1 MGKRSKK
8 KMGILTINLKH
19 LYQRRGLWLV
29 YVFLGLL
36 VFGSIAA
43 TLNKP
48 GAGKGINIILGVS
61 AALLAGLV
69 VAVLQVEILAKPF
82 SYCLPG
88 HRKVPRKFIFSA
100 GVVANL
106 LVSLIFV
113 LYPGLGWGQWIPVI
127 CSVFFAGLVFYWI
140 GVLSAFGIRNSGVWI
155 GFLPWL
161 IIGGGFFDLHITIE
175 RTIVENPL
183 GVTLLGAFSSIAAW
197 IWLGNAGL
205 ARRYC
210 GVWWVGFFD
219 SWNRDKLGKYKQ
231 LRAANKWDKLK
242 NHPNP
247 WVERLFLGRM
257 NKCDYLGQGRYIW
270 GGLYTTYG
278 IVLSQWKGALLGVFI
293 VLLILCFFCY
303 RGPAATFM
311 LFFMPGFMIMHMRT
325 PIYSSI
331 PVSGGRNE
339 RFYTT
344 MTLVA
349 TTAVLITALATIIA
363 ALTVALTAI
372 MPDIT
377 LRGSTFTFHPAI
389 ITLFFVPLLM
399 IPVAFTF
406 QLIFYRKPI
415 FMVLSIMLLFMLL
428 FFIGTILRKTLG
440 AAMVNPISIVALLV
454 LSWLIFVLVL
464 RRICMRRCLVGQSRA
479 F

>member
-1 MGKRSKK
+1 MGKGSKK
-8 KMGILTINLKH
+8 KMGILTVNLKH

-36 VFGSIAA
+36 VFAGIAEA
-43 TLNKP
+43 MDKHA
-48 GAGKGINIILGVS
+48 AGKGKFIILVAS
-61 AALLAGLV
+61 ALFVGFLSVTLAAEV
-69 VAVLQVEILAKPF
+69 VNKPF

-140 GVLSAFGIRNSGVWI
+140 GVLSAFGVRNSGVWI

-175 RTIVENPL
+175 RIIVENPL

-197 IWLGNAGL
+197 IWLGNVDL

-210 GVWWVGFFD
+210 GVPWVGLFD
-219 SWNRDKLGKYKQ
+219 AWNRDKTQKYKQ
-231 LRAANKWDKLK
+231 LRASVKWDKLK
-242 NHPNP
+242 NHPKP
-247 WVERLFLGRM
+247 WVERFFLGKM
-257 NKCDYLGQGRYIW
+257 NKCDYLGTGRYIW

-278 IVLSQWKGALLGVFI
+278 IVLSQWKAVVLSGVFI
-293 VLLILCFFCY
+293 VLLMLCFLCY
-303 RGPAATFM
+303 MRQTTFM
-311 LFFMPGFMIMHMRT
+311 LFFMPGFMIMYMRT
-325 PIYSSI
+325 PLYSSMPI
-331 PVSGGRNE
+331 SGGRNE
-339 RFYTT
+339 RLYTT

-349 TTAVLITALATIIA
+349 TTAVLITALVTVMA
-363 ALTVALTAI
+363 ALSVALTAI

-377 LRGSTFTFHPAI
+377 LRGSTFTFHAANI
-389 ITLFFVPLLM
+389 ELVFVPLLI
-399 IPVAFTF
+399 IPIASTF
-406 QLIFYRKPI
+406 QLIFYRKLI
-415 FMVLSIMLLFMLL
+415 FMVLSIMLLVMLL
-428 FFIGTILRKTLG
+428 FFIGAILRKPLD
-440 AAMVNPISIVALLV
+440 AAMLNPVSIVSLLV

-464 RRICMRRCLVGQSRA
+464 RHICMRRCLVGQGRT

>member
-1 MGKRSKK
+1 MS
-8 KMGILTINLKH
+8 ILTVNLKH

-29 YVFLGLL
+29 YVFLGLF

-48 GAGKGINIILGVS
+48 AAGKGINIILGVS

-69 VAVLQVEILAKPF
+69 AAVLQVEILAKPF

-140 GVLSAFGIRNSGVWI
+140 GVLSAFGIRNSVVWI

-197 IWLGNAGL
+197 IWLGDANW

-210 GVWWVGFFD
+210 GMPWIGLFD
-219 SWNRDKLGKYKQ
+219 AWNRDKLRKYQQ
-231 LRAANKWDKLK
+231 LRAAVKWDKLK

-247 WVERLFLGRM
+247 WVERFFLGRM

-270 GGLYTTYG
+270 GGLYTTFG
-278 IVLSQWKGALLGVFI
+278 IVLSQWKGVLTGVFI
-293 VLLILCFFCY
+293 ALLMLCFFCY
-303 RGPAATFM
+303 MGPAVTFM
-311 LFFMPGFMIMHMRT
+311 LFFMPGFMIMHMRLSV
-325 PIYSSI
+325 YSSM

-349 TTAVLITALATIIA
+349 TTAVLITALVTIIA
-363 ALTVALTAI
+363 ALSVALTAI

-428 FFIGTILRKTLG
+428 FFIGTILRKPLG

-464 RRICMRRCLVGQSRA
+464 RHICMRRCLVGQGRA